1 MITLFS
7 EEVDITSTNSDRN
20 TIFVESFEEVFFG
33 VYEFEINGNVVI
45 AEKVDSYELDPVV
58 AIPVVEADGS
68 KTNVEFVLKR
78 GSFEVQLGTGEAVLT
93 ESPIEVINDG
103 LIDVVVEAKTSTASD
118 QQQAVN
124 ISYQLDKEDVI
135 KEIKTDID
143 ATLAE
148 IRLETSQAV
157 SDVDRLRDEIFIEF
171 TSNSDNYRAKESE
184 KLRAFV
190 AEKLSEVDADNKVV
204 AEELELKLANTLD
217 SEFKGFVKKVRDTQQ
232 ELKKRAL
239 ENRKIAAS
247 ITALEEGQIE
257 LNNELAVNK
266 EEILE
271 ATESSQKSV
280 NKALSRL
287 GTVKKELTVA
297 KQEFDILK
305 EAWANDVNMEEVKA
319 IRESAEQHVKAYFSN
334 KIEQVKEVEID
345 KLKKEEIFEALN
357 ESKESI
363 LEDIKASGMLKRE
376 VRKLTKEVTS
386 KVNTDTVT
394 ESEVRKIAGEII
406 ALTVHDDK
414 ESRITQ
420 QDVHAIVNEAV
431 KAVVTKQPI
440 IEQTAVLDPT
450 VRKSIT
456 ENLKLELDNRFGAEM
471 QTVKRMIE
479 LAGGGGGFRGIEDA
493 PLDGQ
498 TYVRENG
505 EWVIGTGGGGGG
517 AVNKIVAG
525 DNVSITPS
533 TGVSNVTVN
542 AVNTGSDVSTLS
554 SNWEDTYNTVSTKE
568 PTWDDTTTTVAAYSA
583 AWGIDND
590 NVGSDV
596 STISGNWQG
605 TYTTVQANSASWG
618 IDTAGSYVGDLSS
631 NWQDTYTTVDT
642 KEGTWD
648 AAASTV
654 TAKEGNWDG
663 AYTTV
668 QANSAAWGIDTAGSY
683 VGDLSSNWQEAYDT
697 TSALSAAWISNYRTT
712 NNLSADWSGAYTTV
726 NANSAT
732 WLTEGGS
739 DVSTISANWEG
750 TYDTVS
756 DLSSNWSGVYS
767 TVQTNSASWTGGGG
781 GGVTEIVAGSNIT
794 ISQGTGQVTI
804 NATADGIGSD
814 VSTISANWENTYN
827 TVDANS
833 TDWDAA
839 YTAID
844 AKEAI
849 WDSTNSTMT
858 QLSSDWQGT
867 FTTVNSNSATWE
879 SAYTTTQTKSANW
892 DTAYNTVDAKE
903 ATWDGTT
910 STVQANSA
918 SWGASAPVD
927 SVNTKTGAV
936 VIDPDDLDDSS
947 TTNKFTTAAD
957 ILKLSNIEDN
967 ATADQ
972 TDAEIQTAVASSD
985 LDMGGNKVLFSNVYA
1000 TTGDL
1005 PSATNNHGMFAHVHA
1020 TGKGYFAHGGNWI
1033 ELANASDITAG
1044 GSDVSSLSS
1053 NWEGT
1058 YSTVSDLSS
1067 SWSSAYEQVSAL
1079 SAQWGG
1085 GTYDSNLGS
1094 DIAMTEDV
1102 GGLTSGTTVASLTGS
1117 TFSQLFD
1124 SLLFP
1129 TVDPVVGSNN
1139 STGLSDNVSGLQT
1152 IGATIN
1158 ITLTTTASLGTLR
1171 LNGVTQDVYAGD
1183 VTSAAISGPNST
1195 SYNPSVGPGGTDI
1208 DNQVVTGHVVTE
1220 GTNQW
1225 TMTTTFGQGPMPL
1238 DSAGNDF
1245 PSIRFAAGGTKSNST
1260 SFEGVYPIRLGLA
1273 TGSSNFEDRSLT
1285 SHSSNNIEVSQDYT
1299 ETSSLRHRIAIPNDM
1314 IDSSTV
1320 GWQQW
1325 NTVSSSYSDIAA
1337 SSFTSSS
1344 VTETIE
1350 GNTVNYTLYTKTGPP
1365 GGGDVSGQPIYR
1377 ITFS

>member
-7 EEVDITSTNSDRN
+7 EEVEITSTNSDRN
-20 TIFVESFEEVFFG
+20 TIFTESFEEVFFG

-45 AEKVDSYELDPVV
+45 AEKVDTFELDPVV
-58 AIPVVEADGS
+58 AIPVVEANGS
-68 KTNVEFVLKR
+68 KANVEFVLKK
-78 GSFEVQLGTGEAVLT
+78 GPFQVQIGTGEAVLT
-93 ESPIEVINDG
+93 ESPIEVVDEG
-103 LIDVVVEAKTSTASD
+103 LIDVVVEAKTTTSSNE
-118 QQQAVN
+118 QQAVN
-124 ISYQLDKEDVI
+124 ISYQLDREDVI

-171 TSNSDNYRAKESE
+171 TANSDNYRAKESE
-184 KLRAFV
+184 KLKAFV
-190 AEKLSEVDADNKVV
+190 AEKIKDIKSDNKVV
-204 AEELELKLANTLD
+204 AEELESKLAETLQ
-217 SEFKGFVKKVRDTQQ
+217 SEFGTFVEKVKRTQQ
-232 ELKKRAL
+232 DLKKRSI
-239 ENRKIAAS
+239 ENKKIAAS
-247 ITALEEGQIE
+247 IRALEEGQID
-257 LNNELAVNK
+257 LNNDLKINK

-271 ATESSQKSV
+271 ATETSQRNV

-319 IRESAEQHVKAYFSN
+319 IRESAEKHVKAYFDN

-376 VRKLTKEVTS
+376 VRKLAQEVNS
-386 KVNTDTVT
+386 KVDRDTVT

-420 QDVHAIVNEAV
+420 QDVHTIVNEAV
-431 KAVVTKQPI
+431 ATVVSKQPI
-440 IEQTAVLDPT
+440 VEQTAVLDPT
-450 VRKSIT
+450 VKKQIT
-456 ENLKLELDNRFGAEM
+456 ENLKIELDNRFGAEM

-493 PLDGQ
+493 PLDGH
-498 TYVRENG
+498 TYVREKG

-525 DNVSITPS
+525 DNVTISP
-533 TGVSNVTVN
+533 TGGVGNVTIN
-542 AVNTGSDVSTLS
+542 ASAAGSDVSTLS
-554 SNWEDTYNTVSTKE
+554 SNWETTYNTVAAKE
-568 PTWDDTTTTVAAYSA
+568 ATWDDTNTTVAAYSA
-583 AWGIDND
+583 AWGIDN
-590 NVGSDV
+590 VGSDV
-596 STISGNWQG
+596 
-605 TYTTVQANSASWG
+605 TT
-618 IDTAGSYVGDLSS
+618 LSS
-631 NWQDTYTTVDT
+631 NWQDTYTTVNA

-668 QANSAAWGIDTAGSY
+668 QANSASWGVDTAGSF
-683 VGDLSSNWQEAYDT
+683 VGDLSGNWQEAYDT
-697 TSALSAAWISNYRTT
+697 TSALSAGWASNYTTT
-712 NNLSADWSGAYTTV
+712 NDLSARWSGTATTV
-726 NANSAT
+726 QTNSAN
-732 WLTEGGS
+732 WNEVGS
-739 DVSTISANWEG
+739 DVSTISGNWEG

-756 DLSSNWSGVYS
+756 DLSATWSGAYS
-767 TVQTNSASWTGGGG
+767 TVQSNSASWTGGGG
-781 GGVTEIVAGSNIT
+781 GGVTEIIAGSNIT
-794 ISQGTGQVTI
+794 IDQGTGQVTI

-814 VSTISANWENTYN
+814 VSTISANWENTYT

-833 TDWDAA
+833 ANWETA

-849 WDSTNSTMT
+849 WDSTNATMT
-858 QLSSDWQGT
+858 QLSADWQGT
-867 FTTVNSNSATWE
+867 YTTVDANSATWE
-879 SAYTTTQTKSANW
+879 SAYSTTQSNSANW
-892 DTAYNTVDAKE
+892 DGSYT
-903 ATWDGTT
+903 
-910 STVQANSA
+910 TVQANSA
-918 SWGASAPVD
+918 TWAAGAVD
-927 SVNTKTGAV
+927 SVNTKTGV
-936 VIDPDDLDDSS
+936 VVLNPDDLDDSS

-985 LDMGGNKVLFSNVYA
+985 LDMGGNRVLFSNVYA

-1044 GSDVSSLSS
+1044 GSDVSTISA
-1053 NWEGT
+1053 NWENT
-1058 YSTVSDLSS
+1058 YTTVQSNSA
-1067 SWSSAYEQVSAL
+1067 SWSDEYI
-1079 SAQWGG
+1079 
-1085 GTYDSNLGS
+1085 SNLAS
-1094 DIAMTEDV
+1094 NIAMTEDV
-1102 GGLTSGTTVASLTGS
+1102 GGLDTGTTVASLTGQS
-1117 TFSQLFD
+1117 FSQLFD

-1129 TVDPVVGSNN
+1129 TVNPVVGSNN
-1139 STGLSDNVSGLQT
+1139 STGLSDNVSSLQT

-1158 ITLTTTASLGTLR
+1158 VTLNTTASLGTIT
-1171 LNGVTQDVYAGD
+1171 LNGATQGDYAGA
-1183 VTSAAISGPNST
+1183 VTAASIAGPNST
-1195 SYNPSVGPGGTDI
+1195 SYNPSVGSGDTDI
-1208 DNQVVTGHVVTE
+1208 DNVSVTNHVVTE

-1225 TMTTTFGQGPMPL
+1225 TMTTTFGQGPMPV

-1245 PSIRFAAGGTKSNST
+1245 SSIRFAGGTRSASS
-1260 SFEGVYPIRLGLA
+1260 SFEGVYPIKLGA
-1273 TGSSNFEDRSLT
+1273 SSGSGNFDDRALT
-1285 SHSSNNIEVSQDYT
+1285 SHSSNNIETSQNFT
-1299 ETSSLRHRIAIPNDM
+1299 ETASIRHRIAIPDDM
-1314 IDSSTV
+1314 IDAKTV
-1320 GWQQW
+1320 GFQQW
-1325 NTVSSSYSDIAA
+1325 NTVSSSYSDIDI
-1337 SSFTSSS
+1337 SNFTATSTTFT
-1344 VTETIE
+1344 VE

-1377 ITFS
+1377 IKFS

>member
-7 EEVDITSTNSDRN
+7 EEVEITSTNSDRN
-20 TIFVESFEEVFFG
+20 TIFTESFEEVFFG

-45 AEKVDSYELDPVV
+45 AEKVDTFELDPVV
-58 AIPVVEADGS
+58 AIPVVEANGS
-68 KTNVEFVLKR
+68 KANVEFVLKK
-78 GSFEVQLGTGEAVLT
+78 GPFQVQIGTGEAVLT
-93 ESPIEVINDG
+93 ESPIEVVDEG
-103 LIDVVVEAKTSTASD
+103 LIDVVVEAKTTTSSNE
-118 QQQAVN
+118 QQAVN
-124 ISYQLDKEDVI
+124 ISYQLDREDVI

-184 KLRAFV
+184 KLKAFV
-190 AEKLSEVDADNKVV
+190 AEKIKDIKSDNKVV
-204 AEELELKLANTLD
+204 AEELESKLAETLQ
-217 SEFKGFVKKVRDTQQ
+217 SEFGTFVEKVKRTQQ
-232 ELKKRAL
+232 DLKKRSI
-239 ENRKIAAS
+239 ENKKIAAS
-247 ITALEEGQIE
+247 IRALEEGQID
-257 LNNELAVNK
+257 LNNDLKINK

-271 ATESSQKSV
+271 ATETSQRNV

-319 IRESAEQHVKAYFSN
+319 IRESAEKHVKAYFDN

-376 VRKLTKEVTS
+376 VRKLAQEVNS
-386 KVNTDTVT
+386 KVDRDTVT

-420 QDVHAIVNEAV
+420 QDVHTIVNEAV
-431 KAVVTKQPI
+431 ATVVSRQPI
-440 IEQTAVLDPT
+440 VEQTAVLDPT
-450 VRKSIT
+450 VKKQIT
-456 ENLKLELDNRFGAEM
+456 ENLKIELDNRFGAEM

-525 DNVSITPS
+525 DNVTISP
-533 TGVSNVTVN
+533 TGGVGNVTIN
-542 AVNTGSDVSTLS
+542 ASAAGSDVSTLS
-554 SNWEDTYNTVSTKE
+554 SNWETTYNTVAAKE
-568 PTWDDTTTTVAAYSA
+568 ATWDDTNTTVAAYSA
-583 AWGIDND
+583 AWGIDN
-590 NVGSDV
+590 VGSDV
-596 STISGNWQG
+596 
-605 TYTTVQANSASWG
+605 TT
-618 IDTAGSYVGDLSS
+618 LSS
-631 NWQDTYTTVDT
+631 NWQDTYTTVNA

-668 QANSAAWGIDTAGSY
+668 QANSASWGVDTAGSF
-683 VGDLSSNWQEAYDT
+683 VGDLSGNWQEAYDT
-697 TSALSAAWISNYRTT
+697 TSALSAGWASNYTTT
-712 NNLSADWSGAYTTV
+712 NAASADWQGTFSTV
-726 NANSAT
+726 QANSAS
-732 WLTEGGS
+732 WLTQGGGS
-739 DVSTISANWEG
+739 DVSTISGNWEG

-756 DLSSNWSGVYS
+756 DLSANWSGAYS
-767 TVQTNSASWTGGGG
+767 TVQSNSASWTGGGG

-814 VSTISANWENTYN
+814 VSTISANWENTYT

-833 TDWDAA
+833 ANWETA

-849 WDSTNSTMT
+849 WDSTNATMT
-858 QLSSDWQGT
+858 QLSADWQGT
-867 FTTVNSNSATWE
+867 YTTVDANSATWE
-879 SAYTTTQTKSANW
+879 SAYSTTQSNSANW
-892 DTAYNTVDAKE
+892 DGSYT
-903 ATWDGTT
+903 
-910 STVQANSA
+910 TVQANSA
-918 SWGASAPVD
+918 TWAAGAVD
-927 SVNTKTGAV
+927 SVNTKTGV
-936 VIDPDDLDDSS
+936 VVLNPDDLDDSS

-985 LDMGGNKVLFSNVYA
+985 LDMGGNRVLFSNVYA

-1044 GSDVSSLSS
+1044 GSDVSTISA
-1053 NWEGT
+1053 NWENT
-1058 YSTVSDLSS
+1058 YTTVQSNSA
-1067 SWSSAYEQVSAL
+1067 SWSDDYI
-1079 SAQWGG
+1079 
-1085 GTYDSNLGS
+1085 SNLAS
-1094 DIAMTEDV
+1094 NIAMTEDV
-1102 GGLTSGTTVASLTGS
+1102 GGLDSGTTVASLTGQS
-1117 TFSQLFD
+1117 FSQLFD

-1129 TVDPVVGSNN
+1129 TVNPVVGSNN
-1139 STGLSDNVSGLQT
+1139 STGLSDNVSSLQT

-1158 ITLTTTASLGTLR
+1158 VTLNTTAGLGTIR
-1171 LNGVTQDVYAGD
+1171 LNGVTQDDYAGS
-1183 VTSAAISGPNST
+1183 VTSATISGPNST

-1208 DNQVVTGHVVTE
+1208 DNVSVTNHVVTE

-1225 TMTTTFGQGPMPL
+1225 SMTTTFGQGPMPL

-1245 PSIRFAAGGTKSNST
+1245 PSIRFAAGGTRSASS
-1260 SFEGVYPIRLGLA
+1260 SFEGVYPIKLGA
-1273 TGSSNFEDRSLT
+1273 SSGSGNFDDRALT
-1285 SHSSNNIEVSQDYT
+1285 SHSSNNIETSQNFT
-1299 ETSSLRHRIAIPNDM
+1299 ETASIRHRIAIPDDM
-1314 IDSSTV
+1314 IDAKTV
-1320 GWQQW
+1320 GFQQW
-1325 NTVSSSYSDIAA
+1325 NTVSSSYSDIDI
-1337 SSFTSSS
+1337 SNFTATSTTFT
-1344 VTETIE
+1344 VE

-1377 ITFS
+1377 IKFS

>member
-45 AEKVDSYELDPVV
+45 AEKVDSYEFDPVV

-93 ESPIEVINDG
+93 ESPIEVIKEG
-103 LIDVVVEAKTSTASD
+103 LIDVVVEAKTSTASN

-190 AEKLSEVDADNKVV
+190 TEKLSEVDADNKVV
-204 AEELELKLANTLD
+204 AEELEHKLANTLD

-257 LNNELAVNK
+257 LNNELTVNK

-394 ESEVRKIAGEII
+394 ENEVRKIAGEII

-533 TGVSNVTVN
+533 TGVGNVTVN

-554 SNWEDTYNTVSTKE
+554 SNWEATYNTVSTKE

-596 STISGNWQG
+596 STIS
-605 TYTTVQANSASWG
+605 A
-618 IDTAGSYVGDLSS
+618 
-631 NWQDTYTTVDT
+631 
-642 KEGTWD
+642 
-648 AAASTV
+648 
-654 TAKEGNWDG
+654 
-663 AYTTV
+663 
-668 QANSAAWGIDTAGSY
+668 
-683 VGDLSSNWQEAYDT
+683 NWQEAYDT
-697 TSALSAAWISNYRTT
+697 TSALSAGWSSNYITT
-712 NNLSADWSGAYTTV
+712 NDLSARWSGAATTV
-726 NANSAT
+726 QANSAS
-732 WLTEGGS
+732 WSEVGS

-781 GGVTEIVAGSNIT
+781 GGVTEIIAGSNIT
-794 ISQGTGQVTI
+794 IDQGTGQVTI

-814 VSTISANWENTYN
+814 VSTISANWENTWT

-833 TDWDAA
+833 ANWETA

-867 FTTVNSNSATWE
+867 YTTVNSNSATWE

-910 STVQANSA
+910 STVQSNSA
-918 SWGASAPVD
+918 SWESTY
-927 SVNTKTGAV
+927 NTTR
-936 VIDPDDLDDSS
+936 
-947 TTNKFTTAAD
+947 
-957 ILKLSNIEDN
+957 
-967 ATADQ
+967 
-972 TDAEIQTAVASSD
+972 
-985 LDMGGNKVLFSNVYA
+985 
-1000 TTGDL
+1000 
-1005 PSATNNHGMFAHVHA
+1005 
-1020 TGKGYFAHGGNWI
+1020 
-1033 ELANASDITAG
+1033 
-1044 GSDVSSLSS
+1044 
-1053 NWEGT
+1053 
-1058 YSTVSDLSS
+1058 DLSA
-1067 SWSSAYEQVSAL
+1067 SWSSAYDQVSAL

-1094 DIAMTEDV
+1094 SIAMTEDV

-1117 TFSQLFD
+1117 SFSQLFD

-1129 TVDPVVGSNN
+1129 TVNPVVGSNN

-1158 ITLTTTASLGTLR
+1158 ITLTTTASLGTLS

-1183 VTSAAISGPNST
+1183 VTAAAISGPNST

-1208 DNQVVTGHVVTE
+1208 ANQVVTGHVVTE

-1225 TMTTTFGQGPMPL
+1225 SMTTTFGEGPMPL

-1299 ETSSLRHRIAIPNDM
+1299 ETASLRHRIAIPNDM

-1337 SSFTSSS
+1337 SSFTASS

>member
-7 EEVDITSTNSDRN
+7 EEVDITSTNSDCN
-20 TIFVESFEEVFFG
+20 IIYVESFEEAFFG
-33 VYEFEINGNVVI
+33 VYQFEINGNIVI
-45 AEKVDSYELDPVV
+45 AEKVGQHAQDPVV
-58 AIPVVEADGS
+58 AIPVVEANGS
-68 KTNVEFVLKR
+68 KSDVQFVLKK
-78 GSFEVQLGTGEAVLT
+78 GPFEVQIGVGDAALLT
-93 ESPIEVINDG
+93 EASQKEVASP
-103 LIDVVVEAKTSTASD
+103 TAPA
-118 QQQAVN
+118 QIQ
-124 ISYQLDKEDVI
+124 YHLDKAEVV

-143 ATLAE
+143 ACLAE
-148 IRLETSQAV
+148 IRNENREAI
-157 SDVDRLRDEIFIEF
+157 SDVDRIKDEIFIEF

-184 KLRAFV
+184 KLRLFV
-190 AEKLSEVDADNKVV
+190 DSKLVEVREENADA
-204 AEELELKLANTLD
+204 AAELESKLAETLQ
-217 SEFKGFVKKVRDTQQ
+217 SEFGTFVERVKQTQQ
-232 ELKKRAL
+232 DLKKRAL
-239 ENRKIAAS
+239 ENRKIVAS
-247 ITALEEGQIE
+247 ISALEEGQVE
-257 LNNELAVNK
+257 LNNELATNK

-271 ATESSQKSV
+271 ATETSQRNV

-287 GTVKKELTVA
+287 GTVKKELTDT
-297 KQEFDILK
+297 KNEFDILK
-305 EAWANDVNMEEVKA
+305 EAWANEVNMEEVKA

-345 KLKKEEIFEALN
+345 KIKKQEIFDALN
-357 ESKESI
+357 ESKETI

-376 VRKLTKEVTS
+376 VRKLAQEVNA
-386 KVNTDTVT
+386 KVDRDTVT
-394 ESEVRKIAGEII
+394 ENEVRKIAGEII
-406 ALTVHDDK
+406 ALTVHDDSK
-414 ESRITQ
+414 SRITQ

-450 VRKSIT
+450 VKKQIT
-456 ENLKLELDNRFGAEM
+456 ENLKIELDSRFGAEM

-505 EWVIGTGGGGGG
+505 AWVIGTGGGGGG

-525 DNVSITPS
+525 DNVSITPV
-533 TGVSNVTVN
+533 TGVGNVTVN

-554 SNWEDTYNTVSTKE
+554 SNWEATYNTVSTKE

-583 AWGIDND
+583 AWGVDG
-590 NVGSDV
+590 GSDV
-596 STISGNWQG
+596 SSLSANWQ
-605 TYTTVQANSASWG
+605 S
-618 IDTAGSYVGDLSS
+618 
-631 NWQDTYTTVDT
+631 TYTTVDANSSN
-642 KEGTWD
+642 WD
-648 AAASTV
+648 AAYTAIDAKESTWDTAAATV
-654 TAKEGNWDG
+654 TSKEGNWDG

-668 QANSAAWGIDTAGSY
+668 QANSASWAADGAGSY
-683 VGDLSSNWQEAYDT
+683 VGDLSGNWQEAYDT
-697 TSALSAAWISNYRTT
+697 TAALSAGWQSDYITT
-712 NNLSADWSGAYTTV
+712 NELSARWSGTATTV
-726 NANSAT
+726 QANSAS
-732 WLTEGGS
+732 WSEVGS
-739 DVSTISANWEG
+739 DVSTISGNWEG

-756 DLSSNWSGVYS
+756 DLSANWSGAYS

-781 GGVTEIVAGSNIT
+781 GGVTEIIAGTNIT
-794 ISQGTGQVTI
+794 IDQGTGQVTI

-814 VSTISANWENTYN
+814 VSTISANWENTWT

-833 TDWDAA
+833 ANWETA
-839 YTAID
+839 YTTID

-849 WDSTNSTMT
+849 WDSTNATT
-858 QLSSDWQGT
+858 KDLSANWQGT
-867 FTTVNSNSATWE
+867 
-879 SAYTTTQTKSANW
+879 YTTTNDLSAGWSSVYTTTNSNSANW
-892 DTAYNTVDAKE
+892 DTAYTAIDAKE

-918 SWGASAPVD
+918 SWAAGAVD
-927 SVNTKTGAV
+927 SVNTKTGV
-936 VIDPDDLDDSS
+936 VVLDPDDLDDSA
-947 TTNKFTTAAD
+947 TVHKFTTASD
-957 ILKLSNIEDN
+957 IAKLSGIEAG
-967 ATADQ
+967 ATTDQ

-985 LDMGGNKVLFSNVYA
+985 LDMNGNRVLFSNVYSA
-1000 TTGDL
+1000 VVDL

-1020 TGKGYFAHGGNWI
+1020 TGKAYFAHGGNWI
-1033 ELANASDITAG
+1033 ELANFSDIGSG
-1044 GSDVSSLSS
+1044 GSDVSALTA
-1053 NWEGT
+1053 NWEST
-1058 YSTVSDLSS
+1058 YNTTRDLSA
-1067 SWSSAYEQVSAL
+1067 SWSSAYDQVSAL

-1094 DIAMTEDV
+1094 SIAMTEDV

-1139 STGLSDNVSGLQT
+1139 STGLSDNVSNLQT

-1158 ITLTTTASLGTLR
+1158 ITLNTTASLGTLR

-1183 VTSAAISGPNST
+1183 VTAAAISGPNST

-1208 DNQVVTGHVVTE
+1208 DNQVVTGHVVSE

-1225 TMTTTFGQGPMPL
+1225 SMVTTFGQGPMPL

-1245 PSIRFAAGGTKSNST
+1245 PSIRFAAGGTKSAST
-1260 SFEGVYPIRLGLA
+1260 SFEGVYPIRLGLS
-1273 TGSSNFEDRSLT
+1273 TGSSNFEDRALT
-1285 SHSSNNIEVSQDYT
+1285 SHGSNNIEASQDYT
-1299 ETSSLRHRIAIPNDM
+1299 ETASLRHRIAIPNDM
-1314 IDSSTV
+1314 IDAQTV

-1325 NTVSSSYSDIAA
+1325 NTVSSSYSDIAS